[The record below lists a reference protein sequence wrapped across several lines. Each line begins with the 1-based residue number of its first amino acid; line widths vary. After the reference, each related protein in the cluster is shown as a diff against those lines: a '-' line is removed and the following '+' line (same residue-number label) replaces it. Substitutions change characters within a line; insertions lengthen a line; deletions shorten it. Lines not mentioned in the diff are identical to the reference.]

1 MDPRG
6 QVSNDS
12 RPTMMP
18 SPTMTPRTVMMPE
31 TNAPFRSERGTSL
44 IDSNGM
50 VAGVPVDPVPSTSRP
65 VRTDPTTMAPTETPY
80 PSQDDGER
88 VELSTVE
95 KMVIGVAI
103 AVTII
108 LIGILVSL
116 STRS

>member
-1 MDPRG
+1 
-6 QVSNDS
+6 
-12 RPTMMP
+12 
-18 SPTMTPRTVMMPE
+18 
-31 TNAPFRSERGTSL
+31 
-44 IDSNGM
+44 
-50 VAGVPVDPVPSTSRP
+50 
-65 VRTDPTTMAPTETPY
+65 MAPTETPY